1 MTEFPPQHFTWSGAT
16 MVPLHPRR
24 AEQHFKT
31 GERYTLARYEERSSA
46 SHNHEF
52 AWLDE
57 AWASLPENLAERFQ
71 SPEALRKW
79 ALIRAGFSHSSTLD
93 CESRAEAM
101 RVAAFLRPMDE
112 LAVVIVQGTT
122 VTRYIAM
129 SQSKRAM
136 GATKFYKSKDA
147 IIEVIARMIDVSPQT
162 LKGVQAAI

>member
-1 MTEFPPQHFTWSGAT
+1 

-24 AEQHFKT
+24 SEQHFKT
-31 GERYTLARYEERSSA
+31 GERYTLVEFDDRSTA

-52 AWLDE
+52 AFVRE
-57 AWASLPENLAERFQ
+57 AWASLPENFAERFQ
-71 SPEALRKW
+71 SPDALRKW
-79 ALIRAGFSHSSTLD
+79 ALIRAGYSHSSSLL

-101 RVAAFLRPMDE
+101 RVAAFLKPMDD

-136 GATKFYKSKDA
+136 GAKEFYRSKEA
-147 IIEVIARMIDVSPQT
+147 IIEVIARMIDVSPQE